1 LKEQSLE
8 YYRQRA
14 RAECEAAFNATCPE
28 ARHAHAEMAKA
39 YDHLAQ
45 IAELE
50 QQGEIPPG
58 KVTTIANALRDREEW
73 ELGGHAPGNVAEGQD
88 QLASDDGLPPRN
100 GSNGLT

>member
-1 LKEQSLE
+1 
-8 YYRQRA
+8 
-14 RAECEAAFNATCPE
+14 
-28 ARHAHAEMAKA
+28 MAKA